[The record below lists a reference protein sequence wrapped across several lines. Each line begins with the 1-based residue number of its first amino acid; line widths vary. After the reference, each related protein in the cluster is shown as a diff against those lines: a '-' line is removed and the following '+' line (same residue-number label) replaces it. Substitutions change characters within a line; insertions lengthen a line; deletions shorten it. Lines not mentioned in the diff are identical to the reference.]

1 MARQRILVPYN
12 FTASDNKAV
21 DFVVD
26 TYAHRNDVKI
36 TLFSTYAPL
45 PKIDMDDSPVL
56 YKMRN
61 GMAYLSEDIKQ
72 REAGLKSI
80 KEYLLEEG
88 FSDDQVDYVFKERE
102 KPILDE
108 ILGAVSKGHYKVL
121 VLSRQSGKATRLFA
135 RSLHEKM
142 VQTLKDITI
151 CIAT

>member
-1 MARQRILVPYN
+1 MARQRILVPYG
-12 FTASDNKAV
+12 FTAYDNKAV

-45 PKIDMDDSPVL
+45 PEIDMDGSPVL
-56 YKMRN
+56 YKIRN
-61 GMAYLSEDIKQ
+61 GMAYLAEDIEQ
-72 REAGLKSI
+72 RETGLKSI

-88 FSDDQVDYVFKERE
+88 LADDQVDYIFKQRE
-102 KPILDE
+102 KPILEE
-108 ILGAVSKGHYKVL
+108 ILSLVSRGRYKVL
-121 VLSRQSGKATRLFA
+121 VLSRQPGKATRLFA

-142 VQTLKDITI
+142 VQALKDITI